1 MLFPVEKLIES
12 KDKPLCVHP
21 QDTIETALGLMISNN
36 FSQLPIVDERGYLQG
51 LISDQSIMRAHFHT
65 GGSVSLLG
73 LPVDHCLVAPAVV
86 GREADIFKVIE
97 LLEDQYAVLVVES
110 RQPLAIITYYDINQF
125 FRELSEGLIF
135 IEDIELTLRQ
145 AIGSVYPDEE
155 QYKKALVRAMGSNK
169 GVDRDAD
176 RKLSD
181 LTLWEISNLISNKAN
196 WEDFKHLFSSREIFM
211 HYMDNIREIRN
222 QLVHFRGDLDEL
234 QMDCLRTTRQWVESR
249 QRLPSVSEQA
259 VPRIDVRTLESVSK
273 SQGKYDNLR
282 VYLEVECAGR
292 SEVQL
297 EFSEIEQL
305 IGEELPR
312 SASVH
317 RSWWENDPNG
327 HVQSRSWMS
336 AGWAVE
342 RVDFENKAVLFKP
355 NHYAKMQVVFID
367 LVNAL
372 KKRMPDATSAGK
384 SSPQNWFAFSAK
396 TRGMNYA
403 WVFNNRGELHVE
415 LYIDR
420 EDSSENKEIFDQ
432 LFKIKEVIEEK
443 IGAPL
448 RWDRLDHRRA
458 SRISLG
464 IPVKINA
471 PLFEMEDAKQWALQ
485 TMMKFI
491 DAFKP
496 LIRNL

>member
-1 MLFPVEKLIES
+1 MLFPVERLIEN
-12 KDKPLCVHP
+12 KGQPLCVRP
-21 QDTIETALGLMISNN
+21 DDTIETALGLMIKSD
-36 FSQLPIVDERGYLQG
+36 FSQLPIVDERGCLQG
-51 LISDQSIMRAHFHT
+51 VISDQSIMRAYFHT
-65 GGSVSLLG
+65 GGSVGLLG

-97 LLEDQYAVLVVES
+97 LLEEQYAVLVVEN
-110 RQPLAIITYYDINQF
+110 RQPLAIITYYDINRF
-125 FRELSEGLIF
+125 FRDLSEGLIF

-145 AIGSVYPDEE
+145 AIETVYADEGK
-155 QYKKALVRAMGSNK
+155 YKAALTRAMGSNK
-169 GVDRDAD
+169 GVTRDEE
-176 RKLSD
+176 RKLSE
-181 LTLWEISNLISNKAN
+181 LTLWEISNLIANKTN
-196 WEDFKHLFSSREIFM
+196 WEDFRHLFASRELFM
-211 HYMDNIREIRN
+211 RYMDNIREIRN

-234 QMDCLRTTRQWVESR
+234 QMDCLRTTRQWLESR
-249 QRLPSVSEQA
+249 QRLPSVSESE
-259 VPRIDVRTLESVSK
+259 VPRIDVRSLEAASK

-292 SEVQL
+292 AEVQL
-297 EFSEIEQL
+297 GFGEIEKL

-317 RSWWENDPNG
+317 RAWWENDPNN

-336 AGWAVE
+336 AGWSVE

-355 NHYAKMQVVFID
+355 SHYAKMQVVFID
-367 LVNAL
+367 LLNAL
-372 KKRMPDATSAGK
+372 KKKMPDATSANK
-384 SSPQNWFAFSAK
+384 ASPQNWFAFSAK

-420 EDSSENKEIFDQ
+420 EDKDENKKIFDQ

-448 RWDRLDHRRA
+448 LWDRLENRRA
-458 SRISLG
+458 CRISLG
-464 IPVKINA
+464 TPINVDGT
-471 PLFEMEDAKQWALQ
+471 FSEMENAKQWALQ
-485 TMMKFI
+485 VMIRFI

-496 LIRNL
+496 LIRDV